1 MDKVGTV
8 AVYHLGSIVIVVVA
22 NIIVGGSSCRCGK
35 RCRNVGGSDVFLQM
49 AQPVA

>member
-1 MDKVGTV
+1 MDKVGAV
-8 AVYHLGSIVIVVVA
+8 AVYHLGSVVVVVT
-22 NIIVGGSSCRCGK
+22 NIIIGGSCCRCGK